1 MYISP
6 LLWTHPI
13 QHFKQNKLS
22 ECIYS
27 LLGVYLSKGCILGF
41 PVQNRITSLALFPPH
56 FLPVCPFFSL
66 SSSRTD
72 VAAVLL
78 CLSVSVISALY
89 CSSVSLLA
97 ASKIDELQSERLLHR
112 PLIQTQTTLLI
123 YSFNRTTAEPSISI
137 FRDVLLCIFKVLSI
151 IISHVAAAY
160 KCIGD
165 FIGFP

>member
-1 MYISP
+1 M
-6 LLWTHPI
+6 
-13 QHFKQNKLS
+13 
-22 ECIYS
+22 
-27 LLGVYLSKGCILGF
+27 
-41 PVQNRITSLALFPPH
+41 RIEELSLALFPPH
-56 FLPVCPFFSL
+56 FLPACPFFSL
-66 SSSRTD
+66 FSPHTD

-112 PLIQTQTTLLI
+112 PLIQTQTSMLI
-123 YSFNRTTAEPSISI
+123 SSFNRTTAEPSISI
-137 FRDVLLCIFKVLSI
+137 FRDVFLCIFEVLSI
-151 IISHVAAAY
+151 IISHVAAAC